1 MERPGTEY
9 ARLGEVSLA
18 YQVVGEGPIDLVF
31 VPPFT
36 SHCELIWEIPEAARM
51 LRRLASFSRLVLF
64 DKQGTGL
71 SDPVPRPPTHEDR
84 AREVEAVMD
93 AVGSK
98 QAALFGASEG
108 GPVAIEF
115 ATRHPERTRAL
126 VLYGSYARLTPAD
139 DYFPELAPRMVKWYA
154 DFAEDLEHWGKGR
167 ISARFTPSIA
177 GDEGAKLAYGMAERA
192 MASPAMAKATF
203 GALKE
208 TDVRTLLPKIE
219 APTLVLHRRDE
230 LHPIEFARYMAE
242 HVPGAKLVE
251 LDGRDYLPWSGDSDA
266 VLGEIEEFL
275 TGTRAGHEPD
285 RIVATVLFTDIVG
298 STERASLLGDER
310 WRRLLERH
318 DSLAGN
324 QVTRFGGRVVKSTG
338 DGLLATFADPADAI
352 RAAKGVVA
360 AAGELGV
367 QVTAGVH
374 TGQCEL
380 IGADVGGMAI
390 HIGARVAALAE
401 SGEVLV
407 SSTVRDLLIGSD
419 FEFDDRG
426 VHTLKGIPGEWRV
439 YAAGTPAP
447 ALT

>member
-31 VPPFT
+31 APPFA
-36 SHCELIWEIPEAARM
+36 SHCELIWEIPESARM
-51 LRRLASFSRLVLF
+51 LRRLASFSRLILF

-71 SDPVPRPPTHEDR
+71 SDPVPRPPTHKER

-93 AVGSK
+93 AVGSE

-108 GPVAIEF
+108 GSVAIEF
-115 ATRHPERTRAL
+115 ATKHPERTRAL

-139 DYFPELAPRMVKWYA
+139 DYFPELAPRMARWYA
-154 DFAEDLEHWGKGR
+154 DFADDLEHWGKGNL
-167 ISARFTPSIA
+167 SVRFTPSLA
-177 GDEGAKLAYGMAERA
+177 GNEEAKFAYGTAERA

-203 GALKE
+203 AAVRE
-208 TDVRTLLPKIE
+208 TDVTSLLPE
-219 APTLVLHRRDE
+219 VAVPTLVLHRRDE

-242 HVPGAKLVE
+242 RIPGATFVE
-251 LDGRDYLPWSGDSDA
+251 LEGRDYPPWTGDADA
-266 VLGEIEEFL
+266 VVGEIEEFL

-298 STERASLLGDER
+298 STKHASLLGDER
-310 WRRLLERH
+310 WRGLLQRH
-318 DSLAGN
+318 DTLAGK
-324 QVTRFGGRVVKSTG
+324 QVKRFGGRVVKSTG
-338 DGLLATFADPADAI
+338 DGLLATFADPGDAI
-352 RAAKGVVA
+352 HAAKGVVA
-360 AAGELGV
+360 AAAGLGLE
-367 QVTAGVH
+367 VTGGIH

-401 SGEVLV
+401 PGEVLV
-407 SSTVRDLLIGSD
+407 SSTVRDLLVGSD
-419 FEFDDRG
+419 LKFDDRG

-439 YAAGTPAP
+439 YAAGAGTLAR
-447 ALT
+447 T

>member
-1 MERPGTEY
+1 MERPDTEY
-9 ARLGEVSLA
+9 ARLGDVSLA

-51 LRRLASFSRLVLF
+51 LRRLASFSRLILF

-71 SDPVPRPPTHEDR
+71 SDPVPRPPTHEER

-93 AVGSK
+93 TVGSK

-108 GPVAIEF
+108 GSVAIEF
-115 ATRHPERTRAL
+115 ATKHPERTRAL

-139 DYFPELAPRMVKWYA
+139 DYFPELAPRMAKWYA
-154 DFAEDLEHWGKGR
+154 DFAEDLGHWGKGSLS
-167 ISARFTPSIA
+167 IRFTPSLA
-177 GDEGAKLAYGMAERA
+177 GNRAAEVAYGIAERA
-192 MASPAMAKATF
+192 MASPGMAKATF
-203 GALKE
+203 AALRE
-208 TDVRTLLPKIE
+208 TDVRSLLPKVD

-242 HVPGAKLVE
+242 HLPGAKFVE
-251 LDGRDYLPWSGDSDA
+251 LEGRDYPPWTGDSDA

-298 STERASLLGDER
+298 STEHASLLGDER
-310 WRRLLERH
+310 WRGLLERH
-318 DSLAGN
+318 DSLAGK
-324 QVTRFGGRVVKSTG
+324 QVRRFGGRVVKSTG
-338 DGLLATFADPADAI
+338 DGLLATFTDPGDAI

-360 AAGELGV
+360 AAAHLGLE
-367 QVTAGVH
+367 VTAGMH

-380 IGADVGGMAI
+380 VGADVGGMAV
-390 HIGARVAALAE
+390 HIGARVAALAQP
-401 SGEVLV
+401 GEVLV
-407 SSTVRDLLIGSD
+407 SSTLRDLLVGSD
-419 FEFDDRG
+419 LEFDDRG
-426 VHTLKGIPGEWRV
+426 LHTLKGVPGEWRV
-439 YAAGTPAP
+439 YAAGAP
-447 ALT
+447 TAARA